1 MDEMSW
7 RLNEK
12 LSNLRSVN
20 VNLRASED
28 YFETR
33 PVYQEMKKKYFGRE
47 KFKEVHKKELSR
59 YYRSERILKE
69 NLDVNGK
76 IPEGQWK
83 KDAENLSEEVAI
95 LRWEKDK
102 IGAALRK
109 YEIIRKNV
117 DDMLSEEEESIHL
130 SETKKRES
138 FTETKENVRTMKP
151 KKRSHGMEL

>member
-95 LRWEKDK
+95 LRW
-102 IGAALRK
+102 
-109 YEIIRKNV
+109 
-117 DDMLSEEEESIHL
+117 
-130 SETKKRES
+130 
-138 FTETKENVRTMKP
+138 
-151 KKRSHGMEL
+151 